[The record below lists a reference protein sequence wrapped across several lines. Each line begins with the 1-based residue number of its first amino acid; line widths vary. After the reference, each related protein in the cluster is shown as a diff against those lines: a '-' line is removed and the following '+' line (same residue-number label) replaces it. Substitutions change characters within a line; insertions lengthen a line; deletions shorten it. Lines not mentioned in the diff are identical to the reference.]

1 MGDKTIKP
9 PNEMSF
15 LDHLEELRW
24 HLIRSTLA
32 IVIIGCV
39 AFLMKDFIFDTV
51 IFGPKKMDFP
61 TYRVFCH
68 IATFLGFESAFCADK
83 LPFTIQSR
91 LMSGQFSA
99 HIWTSIWAGFIVGFP
114 YVLYEVWKFISPG
127 LYEKERKNSRGFILV
142 ASFLFF
148 LGVLFGYYVVAPL
161 SINFLGTYQ
170 VSSEVTNEFDL
181 ASYISTI
188 RTSVIACGILFE
200 LPIIIYFLTKVGLV
214 TPELM
219 KKYRKIAL
227 VIVLILSAVITPPD
241 VTSQI
246 IVAFPVL
253 ILYQVS
259 IGISKRVLKN
269 EAKRERKAAEKAK
282 AEKAK
287 AEKARAAA
295 QAKADKENTDIT
307 PK

>member
-1 MGDKTIKP
+1 MSSKATTS

-24 HLIRSTLA
+24 HLIRSVLA
-32 IVIIGCV
+32 VVIIGSV

-61 TYRVFCH
+61 TYKLFCD
-68 IATFLGFESAFCADK
+68 IATYFGFDSAFCADK

-99 HIWTSIWAGFIVGFP
+99 HIWTSIWAGFIIGFP
-114 YVLYEVWKFISPG
+114 YVLYEMWKFISPG
-127 LYEKERKNSRGFILV
+127 LYEKERRNSRGFIFI

-148 LGVLFGYYVVAPL
+148 LGVLFGYYVVSPL

-181 ASYISTI
+181 ASYISTV
-188 RTSVIACGILFE
+188 RASVIACGVLFE
-200 LPIIIYFLTKVGLV
+200 LPIIIFFLTKIGLV
-214 TPELM
+214 TPEIM
-219 KKYRKIAL
+219 RKYRKIAL
-227 VIVLILSAVITPPD
+227 VVVLILSAVITPPD
-241 VTSQI
+241 VASQI
-246 IVAFPVL
+246 IVAIPVL

-259 IGISKRVLKN
+259 IYISAMVLRK
-269 EAKRERKAAEKAK
+269 ERKKGEKEKK
-282 AEKAK
+282 ANRNVKS
-287 AEKARAAA
+287 
-295 QAKADKENTDIT
+295 N
-307 PK
+307 